1 MHEITELLHA
11 WNSGDQQAFDRLMP
25 LVDPELK
32 KIARNYMRQERPGN
46 ILQTTALVNEALIK
60 VIKEKVKPEDRNQ
73 FYGFIARRMRQVLT
87 DYVRK
92 QKAVKRGSGL
102 TQVDMA
108 DAEEFSLEKSRE
120 VVLLDE
126 ALAELARKDER
137 KVAIIE
143 YRFFIGLSIDETAN
157 VMGLSSKTVQRD
169 WDFAQAWLKAYMSP
183 SEK

>member
-11 WNSGDQQAFDRLMP
+11 WNNGDKEAFNRLMP

-32 KIARNYMRQERPGN
+32 KIAHNYMRQERPGN

-60 VIKEKVKPEDRNQ
+60 IIKEQVKPEDRKQ
-73 FYGFIARRMRQVLT
+73 FYGFIARRMREVLI

-92 QKAVKRGSGL
+92 QKAAKRGSEVR
-102 TQVDMA
+102 QVDMA
-108 DAEEFSLEKSRE
+108 QAEGFSSEKSKE
-120 VVLLDE
+120 IALLEE
-126 ALAELARKDER
+126 ALAELATKDER

-143 YRFFIGLSIDETAN
+143 YRFFTGLSIEETAN

-169 WDFAQAWLKAYMSP
+169 WDFAQAWLKAYMNP
-183 SEK
+183 SNK